1 MNNEIEFEVGKKY
14 ENMKGVYEVISVED
28 DMMLIQ
34 WETGEQV
41 STSVDLQARIIE
53 RIQLEK
59 DMREA
64 KKRAKARRKSRA
76 AGGKMGE
83 QFKGFADSD
92 FKETISGTKWRNRN
106 CLGGAVSKL
115 LRSSTKL
122 KINSWAVAR
131 KAAVQWQDMNHHRL
145 GDNKSQ
151 AQLFAQID
159 PTHLAYGFKIERHL
173 KNDSEKSDW
182 NAFLYWLET
191 DDHELSLNQIV
202 AEQQLRIDDGSEESF
217 GFVGGI
223 EARDGQWV
231 RVNRGESEPIDSL
244 AVILK
249 KIPPSA
255 KLDFQIYQKAAKTD
269 VIALGKEMANNIAAL
284 FTVLM
289 PLYEVSATL
298 EPK

>member
-1 MNNEIEFEVGKKY
+1 MSNEIEFEVGKKY
-14 ENMKGVYEVISVED
+14 ENMKGIYEVISVED

-41 STSVDLQARIIE
+41 STSVDLQTRILE
-53 RIQLEK
+53 RIELEK
-59 DMREA
+59 EMREA
-64 KKRAKARRKSRA
+64 KKLAKARRKSRA

-92 FKETISGTKWRNRN
+92 FKTTISGTKWRNRN

-131 KAAVQWQDMNHHRL
+131 KAAVQWQDMSHHRL
-145 GDNKSQ
+145 GGNKSQ
-151 AQLFAQID
+151 AQLYAQID
-159 PTHLAYGFKIERHL
+159 ATHLAYGFKIEREM

-182 NAFLYWLET
+182 DAFLYWLET
-191 DDHELSLNQIV
+191 DDHELTLNKIV
-202 AEQQLRIDDGSEESF
+202 EEHQLHIDDGSVESF

-223 EARDGQWV
+223 AARDGKWV
-231 RVNRGESEPIDSL
+231 RADRGMEETIESL
-244 AVILK
+244 AAILK
-249 KIPPSA
+249 KVPSSA
-255 KLDFQIYQKAAKTD
+255 KLDFQIYQKAAKSD
-269 VIALGKEMANNIAAL
+269 VIALNKEIANNIASL

-298 EPK
+298 YPK